1 MNSNSEFPLISVIVP
16 TYNSHDTII
25 NCIKSILAQT
35 YKKIEIIVI
44 DDGSTDK
51 TVELL
56 YKFNNY
62 QKNKIHILKQENK
75 GPSVARNVGINYAHG
90 EYIAFLDSDDEWY
103 PQKIEKQILI
113 LQKNKEVVMIGCLY
127 SIGDKQIFQNKP
139 PRIQKISLKKLLLKN
154 QFITSTVICKQDI
167 LHKYNFNEKQK
178 YSEDYNLWIK
188 IAHSGET
195 CLLLNEVLTKMNNKP
210 LWGYKGL
217 SSKLWL
223 MEKGELSNYMYAY
236 KNSYIS
242 FSYLLFISSFSLIKY
257 FKRILISKAKNIF
270 MKIKNK

>member
-1 MNSNSEFPLISVIVP
+1 
-16 TYNSHDTII
+16 
-25 NCIKSILAQT
+25 
-35 YKKIEIIVI
+35 
-44 DDGSTDK
+44 
-51 TVELL
+51 
-56 YKFNNY
+56 
-62 QKNKIHILKQENK
+62 
-75 GPSVARNVGINYAHG
+75 
-90 EYIAFLDSDDEWY
+90 
-103 PQKIEKQILI
+103 
-113 LQKNKEVVMIGCLY
+113 MIGCLY